1 MANNEMN
8 PGKMI
13 TAAVDEE
20 IAAFQ
25 TLQTE
30 LQGLRGDE
38 QVLIS
43 QQNENEMVKQELDLL
58 DDSAP
63 VFKRMGPVLMKN
75 DLSEAKETVQK
86 RLEFIGGELSKVRKN
101 MEIKE
106 KKSQE
111 IAQNIQKMQTAM
123 QQAAVH
129 AANAIAQEH
138 QQQANA

>member
-86 RLEFIGGELSKVRKN
+86 RLEFIGGEL
-101 MEIKE
+101 
-106 KKSQE
+106 
-111 IAQNIQKMQTAM
+111 
-123 QQAAVH
+123 
-129 AANAIAQEH
+129 
-138 QQQANA
+138 